1 MTLDE
6 LEAINAETR
15 RKLAVAGGNPAL
27 LAAASLPYYGYV
39 EVDFPD
45 CPRVLMFTNNDAP
58 GVSNA
63 MHGTFEPQS
72 MKVWAR
78 LCRGATGILDIG
90 ANVGIYSLCAARLR
104 PDLSVHAFEPNP
116 YAYARLRIH
125 KVINAL
131 DNIVEHQAA
140 IGPEDGMAGFGWVV
154 KPGGNIASGGG
165 FGHYHKGER
174 KERLLVQVIN
184 LDHSGIAPTLGARPL
199 VKIDVE
205 GAEGI
210 VIDAM
215 KDTIAR
221 RPDIILETFNQETC
235 EVLNAQFLPL
245 GYRVYRIREKA
256 GALAAADGLVAA
268 DMNDP
273 LADFNHLLTTRP
285 ASEIETLM
293 RA

>member
-6 LEAINAETR
+6 IKAINAETR
-15 RKLAVAGGNPAL
+15 RTIAAAAGNLAL
-27 LAAASLPYYGYV
+27 LAEASLPYYGYV

-63 MHGTFEPQS
+63 MRGAFEPQS

-104 PDLSVHAFEPNP
+104 PDLKVHAFEPNP

-125 KVINAL
+125 KVINGL
-131 DNIVEHQAA
+131 DNMVEHQAA

-154 KPGGNIASGGG
+154 KPGGNISSGGG
-165 FGHYHKGER
+165 FGHYHKGTR

-184 LDHSGIAPTLGARPL
+184 LDRSGIAQTLGARPL

-205 GAEGI
+205 GSERI

-215 KDTIAR
+215 KETIAL
-221 RPDIILETFNQETC
+221 RPDMILETFNQETC
-235 EVLNAQFLPL
+235 DAFNAQFLPL
-245 GYRVYRIREKA
+245 GYRVYRVREKA
-256 GALAAADGLVAA
+256 GALDAADGLVAA
-268 DMNDP
+268 DLNDP

-285 ASEIETLM
+285 ASEIGTLM
-293 RA
+293 GA